1 MTIFEKIIARQIPA
15 QIEYEDDR
23 CLVIRDRAPE
33 APVHLLI
40 IPKKVIP
47 RLGEAAAGD
56 EALLGHLLVVAGVV
70 ARQLGLTG
78 GYRIVIN
85 HGADAGETVP
95 HLHVHLL
102 AGRVLTWPPG

>member
-1 MTIFEKIIARQIPA
+1 VTIFEKIIARQIPA

-40 IPKKVIP
+40 IPKKLIP

-70 ARQLGLTG
+70 GRQLGLAG